1 MPLTFSTQDLAVG
14 YNKRILIQD
23 INIQLEPGTILT
35 LIGPNGAGKSTV
47 LKTITRQLQAISGT
61 IFIGNLSSADF
72 SNREFARKTSVLLT
86 EHVDPER
93 MTCEEV
99 AAMGRYPYTN
109 MFGTLSDHDK
119 EVIRESL
126 ELVHASVLSDRDFS
140 TLSDGQRQRIML
152 ARAIC
157 QEPEILILDEP
168 TAYLDIR
175 FKIETLEILQK
186 MSRDKGIIVI
196 MSLHEIDLAMKVSD
210 KLLCLDGEKVI
221 SYGSPEDIFSNHVI
235 EDLYQFENGTY
246 NNLFGSVEMPKITG
260 EPLVFVIAG
269 NGCGTP
275 IFRALQRKA
284 IPFAAGI
291 LFENDVD
298 CQTAVSLSSHVVINK
313 AFEKISEDK
322 IRAAEQYIRNCK
334 YVLDSGTVIGPLNE
348 ANKELISFARENG
361 LPVFK
366 RVEEL
371 SL

>member
-14 YNKRILIQD
+14 YNKNILIQD

-35 LIGPNGAGKSTV
+35 LVGPNGAGKSTV
-47 LKTITRQLQAISGT
+47 LKTITRQLKAISGAV
-61 IFIGNLSSADF
+61 FIGDLSAVDF
-72 SNREFARKTSVLLT
+72 SNKEFARKISVLLT

-93 MTCEEV
+93 MTCTEV
-99 AAMGRYPYTN
+99 VAMGRYPYTN
-109 MFGTLSDHDK
+109 MFGTLSEYDK
-119 EVIRESL
+119 EVVRESL
-126 ELVHASVLSDRDFS
+126 ELVHASTLADRNFS

-186 MSRDKGIIVI
+186 MSREKGIIVI
-196 MSLHEIDLAMKVSD
+196 MSLHEIDLAMKASD

-221 SYGSPEDIFSNHVI
+221 SYGSPEDICLNHVL

-246 NNLFGSVEMPKITG
+246 NHLFGSVEMPKITG

-269 NGCGTP
+269 NGSGTP
-275 IFRALQRKA
+275 FFRALQRKG

-298 CQTAVSLSSHVVINK
+298 CLIAVSLSSHVVTNK
-313 AFEKISEDK
+313 AFEPISADN
-322 IRAAEQYIRNCK
+322 IRAAEQYIRKCR
-334 YVLDSGTVIGPLNE
+334 YVLDAGTVIGPLNV
-348 ANKELISFARENG
+348 ANKDLLSFARENNIPVYKQIRE
-361 LPVFK
+361 LP
-366 RVEEL
+366 L
-371 SL
+371 